1 MASIMVLLQRGGWM
15 NAKKYWLTSVVA
27 LALAIMVA
35 YALWQQRG
43 SSDLGPGFVAGNGR
57 VEATEI
63 DVATRFAG
71 RVRSISV
78 RQGDNVAEGQ
88 DVAQMDTDALQ
99 AQRREAQ
106 AQQRRAQYAH
116 ATASAVVLQREQARK
131 TALAIVAQRASEL
144 DYAQK
149 QWQRSRQLVER
160 GFIAAQKL
168 DIDRNLQQG
177 ALAQLAAAQSQVIE
191 ADAAILAAQSQ
202 VIEAESGIEAAGAT
216 LERLQVELDDAVLKA
231 ARSGRIQYRLVEPG
245 EVIAAGAR
253 VATLIDL
260 SDVTMTLFLP
270 EITAGKVA
278 LGSEARLVLDAM
290 PQYVI
295 PARVAHVA
303 AEAQFTPKTVETAS
317 ERQKL
322 VFQVKLQLDQAWLR
336 QHASLVKSGLPGVA
350 TIRLDPALAWPPQL
364 QTRLPS
370 SAPSP

>member
-1 MASIMVLLQRGGWM
+1 M
-15 NAKKYWLTSVVA
+15 NSKRYWLISIAA
-27 LALAIMVA
+27 LALAMAA

-43 SSDLGPGFVAGNGR
+43 SADLGPGFVSGNGR

-63 DVATRFAG
+63 DVATRLAG

-78 RQGDNVAEGQ
+78 RQGDYVVEGQ
-88 DVAQMDTDALQ
+88 SVAQMDDEPLH
-99 AQRREAQ
+99 AQQREAQ
-106 AQQRRAQYAH
+106 AQQRRAQHAR
-116 ATASAVVLQREQARK
+116 ATADAVVLQREQARK
-131 TALAIVAQRASEL
+131 TALAIVAQRVSEL

-168 DIDRNLQQG
+168 DIDQNQQQG
-177 ALAQLAAAQSQVIE
+177 ALAQLAAARSQVTE

-202 VIEAESGIEAAGAT
+202 VTEAQSSIEAAGAT
-216 LERLQVELDDAVLKA
+216 LERLQVELDDTVLKA

-245 EVIAAGAR
+245 AVIAAGAR

-270 EITAGKVA
+270 ETAAGKVA

-322 VFQVKLQLDQAWLR
+322 VFQVKLQLDQTLLR

-350 TIRLDPALAWPPQL
+350 TIRLDQQLAWPPQL
-364 QTRLPS
+364 QTRLPAPS
-370 SAPSP
+370 SAALP